1 MIYCRFVLQKA
12 GSIGRFT
19 SPTSVRD
26 FHTMPRILAIVRD
39 WFQNYRYF
47 SRATICIQGLV
58 FSHSFATHAIVSI
71 LITYL
76 TTMWKYPHAQIA
88 VVVMNVQDGVL
99 DIMVIILAHIP
110 RTYIGLFRVIATTNA
125 SYIIG
130 LLLLWL
136 SAEYMSEGTASR
148 VFYGAMVLIT
158 LGEAG
163 RWAALREFLD
173 EQYSREQNHAE
184 RTYDENKDKKDA
196 LWMLPWFLGAVIPP
210 FLFKT
215 TWQQIFMISTIAMGV
230 SYLGFLLGFPYYFT
244 YNMTNTEQGQ
254 DARPEEVNHL
264 EQAPRVPE
272 QTRSGNVWRLI
283 NILRKDERFLIEAL
297 AIWLAFLLAYS
308 VVKAAGST
316 FFFQQMDNLDNPFDN
331 YDPAVYFNVFASF
344 SKYLISF
351 LWNLIPRKWKPSRLR
366 IWCGM
371 ACVVLCCLVASQVE
385 SHRLNTT
392 SNRSIFWLVPQF
404 FLLGVME
411 GLAMFG
417 MIDFLVDR
425 VSEGDKV
432 MVAYYGSHTTV
443 LIIGIGKILVGLS
456 VLAFRG
462 SWFDDNDLD
471 TSHLDKYYRA
481 LTILTSVVFF
491 FHCCIAFYYYT
502 REELQDETPSSV
514 TIEMVNQNQPQID
527 PSPHNPDN
535 AFTETLDDRV
545 GLSYLL
551 GQFVGQ

>member
-1 MIYCRFVLQKA
+1 
-12 GSIGRFT
+12 
-19 SPTSVRD
+19 
-26 FHTMPRILAIVRD
+26 
-39 WFQNYRYF
+39 
-47 SRATICIQGLV
+47 
-58 FSHSFATHAIVSI
+58 
-71 LITYL
+71 
-76 TTMWKYPHAQIA
+76 
-88 VVVMNVQDGVL
+88 
-99 DIMVIILAHIP
+99 
-110 RTYIGLFRVIATTNA
+110 
-125 SYIIG
+125 
-130 LLLLWL
+130 
-136 SAEYMSEGTASR
+136 MSDGTASR
-148 VFYGAMVLIT
+148 VFYGAMVLVT

-184 RTYDENKDKKDA
+184 RTYDENKDKKEA
-196 LWMLPWFLGAVIPP
+196 LWMLPWFLGAVIPL
-210 FLFKT
+210 FLLKT
-215 TWQQIFMISTIAMGV
+215 TWPQRFMISTIAMTV

-254 DARPEEVNHL
+254 DARPEEVNYL

-272 QTRSGNVWRLI
+272 PTRSGNVRRLI

-316 FFFQQMDNLDNPFDN
+316 FFFQRMDYLDNPFDN
-331 YDPAVYFNVFASF
+331 YDPAVYLNVFASF
-344 SKYLISF
+344 SKWLISF
-351 LWNLIPRKWKPSRLR
+351 LWNLIPRNWKPSRLR
-366 IWCGM
+366 ISYGM
-371 ACVVLCCLVASQVE
+371 ACIVLCCLVAWQVE
-385 SHRLNTT
+385 SYRLNTT
-392 SNRSIFWLVPQF
+392 NMSIFWLVPQF
-404 FLLGVME
+404 FYLGVME

-425 VSEGDKV
+425 VSAGDKV

-456 VLAFRG
+456 VLALRG
-462 SWFDDNDLD
+462 SWFDDNSLD
-471 TSHLDKYYRA
+471 ASHLHKYYRA
-481 LTILTSVVFF
+481 LTTLTSVVFF